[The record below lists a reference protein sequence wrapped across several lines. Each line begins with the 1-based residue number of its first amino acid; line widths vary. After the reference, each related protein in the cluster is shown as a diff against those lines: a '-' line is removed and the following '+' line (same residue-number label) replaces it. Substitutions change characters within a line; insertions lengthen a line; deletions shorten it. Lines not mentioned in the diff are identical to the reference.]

1 MEAAATNLPVLRQTL
16 ADQLNLLE
24 SSGMADAAQIEELK
38 AQLAQIDASID
49 ALDAQREELVANRQ
63 TLEAQRQALTE
74 KQAELNAARRA
85 DRSRR
90 NAVKHSKDTAF

>member
-1 MEAAATNLPVLRQTL
+1 MSWKQQQPISRCSARQL

-63 TLEAQRQALTE
+63 ALEAQRQALTE
-74 KQAELNAARRA
+74 KQAEA
-85 DRSRR
+85 
-90 NAVKHSKDTAF
+90 